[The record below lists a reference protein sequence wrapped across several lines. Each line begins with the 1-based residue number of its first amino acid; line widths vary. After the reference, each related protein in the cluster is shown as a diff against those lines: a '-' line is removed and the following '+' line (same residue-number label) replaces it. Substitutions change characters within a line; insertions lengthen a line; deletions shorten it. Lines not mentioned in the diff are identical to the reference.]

1 MRRHPDTCP
10 PHPGALLR
18 LDVLPAVGK
27 SRAEI
32 ARLLGI
38 SGKCLSDILAER
50 KPITPELAVRLTKL
64 FGGAPEIWSGMQNK
78 HDIWHANR
86 AVDVSSMPRLVAA
99 E

>member
-1 MRRHPDTCP
+1 MRPHPDICP

-86 AVDVSSMPRLVAA
+86 SVDVSSMPRLVEA

>member
-1 MRRHPDTCP
+1 MRRNPDMSP

-27 SRAEI
+27 SKVEI

-38 SGKCLSDILAER
+38 SVRHLRDILAER

-78 HDIWHANR
+78 HDIWCANR
-86 AVDVSSMPRLVAA
+86 KVDVSSVPRLVAA